1 MVTNYK
7 LSSFDQSSE
16 NSIKMNSAHVKQQN
30 IVGGILISGNLFLIN
45 LVKTFRDMVVA
56 LSDIIVIISKEMA
69 AASSRN
75 YSPATQKKERKI

>member
-1 MVTNYK
+1 M
-7 LSSFDQSSE
+7 
-16 NSIKMNSAHVKQQN
+16 
-30 IVGGILISGNLFLIN
+30 LIN
-45 LVKTFRDMVVA
+45 LVETFGDMVVA

>member
-1 MVTNYK
+1 
-7 LSSFDQSSE
+7 
-16 NSIKMNSAHVKQQN
+16 MNSAQVKWQN
-30 IVGGILISGNLFLIN
+30 LVGGILISDMYQNYQLIALIN
-45 LVKTFRDMVVA
+45 LVKIFRDMVVA

>member
-1 MVTNYK
+1 
-7 LSSFDQSSE
+7 
-16 NSIKMNSAHVKQQN
+16 
-30 IVGGILISGNLFLIN
+30 
-45 LVKTFRDMVVA
+45 MVVA

>member
-1 MVTNYK
+1 
-7 LSSFDQSSE
+7 
-16 NSIKMNSAHVKQQN
+16 MNSAQVKWQN
-30 IVGGILISGNLFLIN
+30 LVGGILITNLLPLIN